1 MMVLDSKN
9 ITVLMVDDDEI
20 NRQMAE
26 MILTKKL
33 PYKVITAESGMR
45 CIELM
50 HQFDVNLVLL
60 DVDMPVWDGF
70 KTLAAIRTDRKL
82 KDTPV
87 IMLTAAADLGSV
99 VRQTNTASRIISR
112 SPSCPM
118 SWPIAS
124 RKSSGTIGNSRASA
138 EGREIPKIG
147 PFTKNFEQ
155 QRKRTR
161 KRGKNHA
168 SAFFFSL

>member
-1 MMVLDSKN
+1 MMVLDSKH

-26 MILTKKL
+26 MILSKKL
-33 PYKVITAESGMR
+33 PYKIITAESGMR

-50 HQFDVNLVLL
+50 HQFKVNLVLL

-70 KTLAAIRTDRKL
+70 KTLAAIRTDNKL

-99 VRQTNTASRIISR
+99 VKANEYGIQDYIKKPFLPDELADRVAKVIWDNWQQQGVGGRPQ
-112 SPSCPM
+112 SPENR
-118 SWPIAS
+118 PIY
-124 RKSSGTIGNSRASA
+124 
-138 EGREIPKIG
+138 EE
-147 PFTKNFEQ
+147 F
-155 QRKRTR
+155 
-161 KRGKNHA
+161 
-168 SAFFFSL
+168 

>member
-70 KTLAAIRTDRKL
+70 KTLAAIRTDKKL

-99 VRQTNTASRIISR
+99 VKANEYGIQDYIKKPFLPDDLADRVAKVVWDNWQQKGVGGRPTRD
-112 SPSCPM
+112 PSLR
-118 SWPIAS
+118 PIY
-124 RKSSGTIGNSRASA
+124 
-138 EGREIPKIG
+138 EEY
-147 PFTKNFEQ
+147 
-155 QRKRTR
+155 
-161 KRGKNHA
+161 
-168 SAFFFSL
+168 

>member
-33 PYKVITAESGMR
+33 PYKIITAESGMR

-50 HQFDVNLVLL
+50 HQFKVNLVLL

-70 KTLAAIRTDRKL
+70 KTLSAIRADKKL

-99 VRQTNTASRIISR
+99 VKANEYGIQETRGLESGAMDYIKKPFLPDELADRVAKVIWDYWQQKGGGKLNRDTESR
-112 SPSCPM
+112 
-118 SWPIAS
+118 PIY
-124 RKSSGTIGNSRASA
+124 
-138 EGREIPKIG
+138 EE
-147 PFTKNFEQ
+147 F
-155 QRKRTR
+155 
-161 KRGKNHA
+161 
-168 SAFFFSL
+168 

>member
-33 PYKVITAESGMR
+33 PYKIITAESGMR

-50 HQFDVNLVLL
+50 HQYNVNLVLL

-70 KTLAAIRTDRKL
+70 KTLSAIRADKKL

-99 VRQTNTASRIISR
+99 VKANEYGIQDYIKKPFLPDELADRVAKVIWDYWQQKGGGGK
-112 SPSCPM
+112 PSFN
-118 SWPIAS
+118 SE
-124 RKSSGTIGNSRASA
+124 SRAIY
-138 EGREIPKIG
+138 EE
-147 PFTKNFEQ
+147 F
-155 QRKRTR
+155 
-161 KRGKNHA
+161 
-168 SAFFFSL
+168 

>member
-33 PYKVITAESGMR
+33 PYKIITAESGMR

-50 HQFDVNLVLL
+50 HQYNVNLVLL

-70 KTLAAIRTDRKL
+70 KTLSAIRADKKL

-99 VRQTNTASRIISR
+99 VKANEYGIQDYIKKPFLPDELADRVAKVIWDYWQQKGVGGK
-112 SPSCPM
+112 PSFN
-118 SWPIAS
+118 SE
-124 RKSSGTIGNSRASA
+124 SRAIY
-138 EGREIPKIG
+138 EE
-147 PFTKNFEQ
+147 F
-155 QRKRTR
+155 
-161 KRGKNHA
+161 
-168 SAFFFSL
+168 

>member
-9 ITVLMVDDDEI
+9 ITVPMVDDDEI

-70 KTLAAIRTDRKL
+70 KTLAAIRTDKKL

-99 VRQTNTASRIISR
+99 VKANEYGIQDYIKKPFLPDELADRVAKVIWDNWQQQGVGGRPRNPENR
-112 SPSCPM
+112 
-118 SWPIAS
+118 PIY
-124 RKSSGTIGNSRASA
+124 
-138 EGREIPKIG
+138 EE
-147 PFTKNFEQ
+147 F
-155 QRKRTR
+155 
-161 KRGKNHA
+161 
-168 SAFFFSL
+168 

>member
-33 PYKVITAESGMR
+33 PYKILTAESGMR
-45 CIELM
+45 GIELM

-70 KTLAAIRTDRKL
+70 KTLSVIRADRKL

-99 VRQTNTASRIISR
+99 VKATDYGVQDYIKKPFLPDELADRVAKVIWDNWQQKGVGGRPNRAPNLR
-112 SPSCPM
+112 
-118 SWPIAS
+118 PIY
-124 RKSSGTIGNSRASA
+124 
-138 EGREIPKIG
+138 EEY
-147 PFTKNFEQ
+147 
-155 QRKRTR
+155 
-161 KRGKNHA
+161 
-168 SAFFFSL
+168 

>member
-33 PYKVITAESGMR
+33 PYKILTAESGMR
-45 CIELM
+45 GIELM

-70 KTLAAIRTDRKL
+70 KTPPD
-82 KDTPV
+82 
-87 IMLTAAADLGSV
+87 DLIQLMTVLDG
-99 VRQTNTASRIISR
+99 QTE
-112 SPSCPM
+112 
-118 SWPIAS
+118 
-124 RKSSGTIGNSRASA
+124 
-138 EGREIPKIG
+138 EG
-147 PFTKNFEQ
+147 FTKWMKANQ
-155 QRKRTR
+155 
-161 KRGKNHA
+161 
-168 SAFFFSL
+168 